1 MVLKVFV
8 TGATGYVGGTAF
20 DYIYNA
26 HKDNEYTLLVR
37 NEARGQVVKAKYPT
51 VKFVYGALEDVDVI
65 EQAAAEA
72 DIVVHTADSS
82 DHVPSALAIA
92 KGLEKGHTA
101 EKPGY
106 WLHLSGTGI
115 LTWYD
120 FVNGREGE
128 PPLPEQKYH
137 DINDIERI
145 HNIDIRGP
153 HRNVDKIVIE
163 AAASPA
169 LKVAIL
175 CPPLLYGKGS
185 GAGNTQSIQIPTLVD
200 MTLSEGFAPIVGAG
214 KNEWDYVHIDD
225 LGDLYVKIFDATQ
238 DPSKNTNPEIFGP
251 NGYFYCPYGTLSFTK
266 IAERIAEE
274 IKKQGFLTDVPLKS
288 VTFAEQVKLKG
299 YAPVAETLGHNSKGV
314 GERASKYLG
323 WAPKQSASASVED
336 DVAAVVSQR
345 AKQLGF

>member
-1 MVLKVFV
+1 MAVKVFV

-37 NEARGQVVKAKYPT
+37 SEARAQAVKAKYPN
-51 VKFVYGALEDVDVI
+51 VKFVYGALDDVDVI
-65 EQAAAEA
+65 EQAASEA
-72 DIVVHTADSS
+72 DVVVHTADSS

-92 KGLEKGHTA
+92 KGLEKGHSA

-106 WLHLSGTGI
+106 WIHLSGTGI

-120 FVNGREGE
+120 LVHGREGQ

-145 HNIDIRGP
+145 HNLDIRAP
-153 HRNVDKIVIE
+153 HRPCDKAVIE
-163 AAASPA
+163 ANSDAV
-169 LKVAIL
+169 KIAIL
-175 CPPLLYGKGS
+175 CPPLIYGEGS

-200 MTLSEGFAPIVGAG
+200 MTLSEGFAPIVGDG
-214 KNEWDYVHIDD
+214 KTEWDYVHIDD
-225 LGDLYVKIFDATQ
+225 LGNLFVKIFDATQ
-238 DPSKNTNPEIFGP
+238 DPSKNANPEIFGP
-251 NGYFYCPYGTLSFTK
+251 NGYFYCPYGVLSFTK
-266 IAERIAEE
+266 IAERVAEE
-274 IKKQGFLTDVPLKS
+274 VKKQGYRADVPLKS
-288 VTFAEQVKLKG
+288 VTFAEQAQLKG
-299 YAPVAETLGHNSKGV
+299 YHPVAHTLGQNSSSV

-323 WAPKQSASASVED
+323 WTPKQTATVED

-345 AKQLGF
+345 AKQLGL